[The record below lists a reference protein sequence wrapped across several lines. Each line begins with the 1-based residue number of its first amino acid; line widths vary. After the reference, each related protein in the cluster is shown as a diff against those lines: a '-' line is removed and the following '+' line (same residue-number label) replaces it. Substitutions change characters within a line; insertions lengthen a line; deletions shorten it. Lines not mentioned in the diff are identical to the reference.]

1 MSTAAPTA
9 TRWRVSRAR
18 PAGVTFTRVL
28 RAEWIKLRSVRA
40 NVLMLVGSAVGA
52 ILLGVLIAGVGGGT
66 ERAIPPD
73 SVSLSLAGM
82 DLAIIAIGALGVT
95 LVSGEYATKLAHVS
109 FAAVPTRWP
118 VLAAKAL
125 VFAGVTGV
133 LMAVAAVVAFLGGQ
147 AVFDGPTASLSDP
160 EVWRVVL
167 GQAVY
172 CVAAGLMGI
181 SLAFVLRSTAA
192 SIGILLA
199 GLLVVPG
206 LMNLFPD
213 SVSGWITP
221 YLPSSAA
228 DAFATVDPAGDLL
241 SAQAGALV
249 LGAWVIGLLIAA
261 AASLRW
267 RDA

>member
-1 MSTAAPTA
+1 MSTTVSTA

-28 RAEWIKLRSVRA
+28 RAEWIKLWSVRA
-40 NVLMLVGSAVGA
+40 NVLMLVGAAAGA
-52 ILLGVLIAGVGGGT
+52 IALGVLIAGVGGGT
-66 ERAIPPD
+66 ERAIPAD

-82 DLAIIAIGALGVT
+82 DLAIIAIGALGVS
-95 LVSGEYATKLAHVS
+95 LVAGEYATKLVYVS

-118 VLAAKAL
+118 VLAAKSL
-125 VFAGVTGV
+125 VFGGAAGV

-147 AVFDGPTASLSDP
+147 AVFDGPTASLTEP

-167 GQAVY
+167 GQAAY

-206 LMNLFPD
+206 LMSFFPD
-213 SVSGWITP
+213 SISEWIIP

-228 DAFATVDPAGDLL
+228 DAFATIDPSGDLL

-249 LGAWVIGLLIAA
+249 LGAWVVGLLLAA

>member
-1 MSTAAPTA
+1 MSTAVTTA
-9 TRWRVSRAR
+9 TRWRVPPAR
-18 PAGVTFTRVL
+18 PARVTFTRVL
-28 RAEWIKLRSVRA
+28 RGEWIKLWSVRA
-40 NVLMLVGSAVGA
+40 NVLMLFGSAAGA
-52 ILLGVLIAGVGGGT
+52 IALGVLIAGASGGT
-66 ERAIPPD
+66 ERAIPAD

-95 LVSGEYATKLAHVS
+95 LVSGEYATKLVYVS

-125 VFAGVTGV
+125 VFAGVAGV
-133 LMAVAAVVAFLGGQ
+133 LMAVAAVVAFSGGQ
-147 AVFDGPTASLSDP
+147 AVYDGPTASLSDP

-167 GQAVY
+167 GQAAY

-181 SLAFVLRSTAA
+181 SLAFVLRSTAG

-206 LMNLFPD
+206 LMGLFPD
-213 SVSGWITP
+213 SISEWITP

-228 DAFATVDPAGDLL
+228 DAFATIDPAGDLL
-241 SAQAGALV
+241 SAKAGALV
-249 LGAWVIGLLIAA
+249 LAAWVVGLLIAA